1 MIYHGSTSKNSL
13 HSPFDLYGITTVLV
27 TVGLVMHGPAQR
39 LLKTLVLLAGIIA
52 LVGGP
57 RLVSANPKEPIT
69 SRPGLPTKDKHAALN
84 EICEAMA
91 RNGYFSGVVL
101 VAENSQVIYR
111 KAFGLANREW
121 EIPNSIE
128 TKFRLASVSKQ
139 FCSMIIMQLIQDGEL
154 NLNDSITNHLP
165 SYRQDTGERITIHH
179 LLAHQSGIPDFT
191 NSFDYRNTT
200 ARLLFEKDDF
210 IKRFCSGDLTHNPGK
225 LYRYSNAGYVILGR
239 IIEKVTKESYE
250 QNVRDRITQ
259 PIGMTNTGYDN
270 PHELLTKRACGYTHG
285 PFRVQNAPYIEMNPA
300 PGAAGAIYS
309 TVDDLFAWDRALAT
323 DKLLKENLRDLM
335 FTPNTSVPECQA
347 AGGRQHSDYGYGWRI
362 YNVIHPTTQ
371 KKTRVMNHGGA
382 INGFRALVN
391 RIPSRNAFVALLC
404 NQGDPPGSNAVW
416 LTLNRMNTEIIHVV
430 TEQPYKIPQNPPRSQ
445 DQRLYQLVCSKGV
458 DAAISWFEEK
468 GKKNPWGGSF
478 ATAASELLRSGKLEE
493 AIRLYEY
500 DILQTPNK
508 VWLYRKLAGTYIQIG
523 QLEKAANIVDQ
534 ALTIRPGDERL
545 IDLQNE
551 IRCSFSP

>member
-1 MIYHGSTSKNSL
+1 MYRSVQRLIKIL
-13 HSPFDLYGITTVLV
+13 VLV
-27 TVGLVMHGPAQR
+27 
-39 LLKTLVLLAGIIA
+39 AGIIS

-57 RLVSANPKEPIT
+57 RLVSANPEEPLT
-69 SRPGLPTKDKHAALN
+69 SRTARSTKDKQKALH

-91 RNGYFSGVVL
+91 RNDFFSGAVL
-101 VAENSQVIYR
+101 VSENSQVIYR

-165 SYRQDTGERITIHH
+165 SYRQDNGERITIHH

-191 NSFDYRNTT
+191 ISFDYRNTT
-200 ARLLFEKDDF
+200 ARLLFEKDEF
-210 IKRFCSGDLTHNPGK
+210 IKRFCSDDLAHNPGE
-225 LYRYSNAGYVILGR
+225 LYSYSNAGYVILGR
-239 IIEKVTKESYE
+239 IIEKVTKKSYE
-250 QNVRDRITQ
+250 QNLRDRITQ
-259 PIGMTNTGYDN
+259 PLGMTNTGYDD
-270 PHELLTKRACGYTHG
+270 PYKLLSKRASGYTHG
-285 PFRVQNAPYIEMNPA
+285 PFRVQNAAYIEMNPA

-309 TVDDLFAWDRALAT
+309 TVDDLFTWDQALT
-323 DKLLKENLRDLM
+323 RNKLLKENFRDLM
-335 FTPNTSVPECQA
+335 FTPNTSVPETEA
-347 AGGRQHSDYGYGWRI
+347 AGGRQHSNYGYGWRI
-362 YNVIHPTTQ
+362 YNVMHPTTQ
-371 KKTRVMNHGGA
+371 EKTLVMNHGGA
-382 INGFRALVN
+382 ISGFRALVN

-404 NQGDPPGSNAVW
+404 NQGDPPGSNSVW
-416 LTLNRMNTEIIHVV
+416 LSLNRMNAEIIHVV

-445 DQRLYQLVCSKGV
+445 DQRLYQLVCREGV

-500 DILQTPNK
+500 DVLQTPNK
-508 VWLYRKLAGTYIQIG
+508 VWLYRKLANTYIQIG
-523 QLEKAANIVDQ
+523 QLEKAGNIVDQ
-534 ALTIRPGDERL
+534 ALAIRPGDERL

-551 IRCSFSP
+551 IRCSFPQQRPRP

>member
-13 HSPFDLYGITTVLV
+13 YSPFDLYGIATVLV
-27 TVGLVMHGPAQR
+27 TVGFVMHGPAQR

-225 LYRYSNAGYVILGR
+225 LYSYSNAGYVILGR

-259 PIGMTNTGYDN
+259 PIGMTNTGYDS
-270 PHELLTKRACGYTHG
+270 PHELLTKRACG
-285 PFRVQNAPYIEMNPA
+285 
-300 PGAAGAIYS
+300 
-309 TVDDLFAWDRALAT
+309 
-323 DKLLKENLRDLM
+323 
-335 FTPNTSVPECQA
+335 
-347 AGGRQHSDYGYGWRI
+347 
-362 YNVIHPTTQ
+362 
-371 KKTRVMNHGGA
+371 
-382 INGFRALVN
+382 
-391 RIPSRNAFVALLC
+391 
-404 NQGDPPGSNAVW
+404 
-416 LTLNRMNTEIIHVV
+416 
-430 TEQPYKIPQNPPRSQ
+430 
-445 DQRLYQLVCSKGV
+445 
-458 DAAISWFEEK
+458 
-468 GKKNPWGGSF
+468 
-478 ATAASELLRSGKLEE
+478 
-493 AIRLYEY
+493 
-500 DILQTPNK
+500 
-508 VWLYRKLAGTYIQIG
+508 
-523 QLEKAANIVDQ
+523 
-534 ALTIRPGDERL
+534 
-545 IDLQNE
+545 
-551 IRCSFSP
+551 

>member
-1 MIYHGSTSKNSL
+1 MYWS
-13 HSPFDLYGITTVLV
+13 V
-27 TVGLVMHGPAQR
+27 QR
-39 LLKTLVLLAGIIA
+39 LLKTLVLMAGIIS

-57 RLVSANPKEPIT
+57 RLVSANPEEPIT
-69 SRPGLPTKDKHAALN
+69 SKTARSTKDKQNALH
-84 EICEAMA
+84 EICEAVA
-91 RNGYFSGVVL
+91 KNGFFSGAVL

-121 EIPNSIE
+121 EVPNSIE

-165 SYRQDTGERITIHH
+165 SYRQDNGERITIHH

-191 NSFDYRNTT
+191 SSFDYRNTT
-200 ARLLFEKDDF
+200 ARLLFEKDEF
-210 IKRFCSGDLTHNPGK
+210 IKRFCSGDLTHNPGE
-225 LYRYSNAGYVILGR
+225 LYSYSNAGYVILGR
-239 IIEKVTKESYE
+239 IIEKVTKRSYE
-250 QNVRDRITQ
+250 QNLRDRITQ
-259 PIGMTNTGYDN
+259 PLGMTNTGYDD
-270 PHELLTKRACGYTHG
+270 PHELLSKRASGYTHG

-309 TVDDLFAWDRALAT
+309 TVDDLFVWDRSLT
-323 DKLLKENLRDLM
+323 TNKLLKEDFRNLM
-335 FTPNTSVPECQA
+335 FTPNTSVPETQA
-347 AGGRQHSDYGYGWRI
+347 AGGRQHSNYGYGWRI
-362 YNVIHPTTQ
+362 YNIMHPTTQ
-371 KKTRVMNHGGA
+371 GKTLVMNHGGA
-382 INGFRALVN
+382 ISGFRALVN

-404 NQGDPPGSNAVW
+404 NQGDPPGSNGVW

-458 DAAISWFEEK
+458 DTAISWFEEK

-500 DILQTPNK
+500 DVLQTPKK
-508 VWLYRKLAGTYIQIG
+508 VWLYRKLANTYIQIG

-534 ALTIRPGDERL
+534 ALAIRPGDERL

-551 IRCSFSP
+551 IHRSFSPQRPRP